1 MFVYLWVS
9 QGKFMGFHCVH
20 RTVEGTREAM
30 KYERYHLTLLI
41 CKMKTVLC
49 CAKLLWSCQI
59 LCESM
64 DCNPPGSSV
73 HGILQARI
81 LEWIATPSSRGSS
94 WPRNGTWVPY
104 VSSIGRQVL
113 YRTNCEVPKWKLFVY
128 KWKWILQGVDYPCA
142 EKMHIRVCKREKSW
156 WRWFVVL

>member
-1 MFVYLWVS
+1 MYYMQSFLMWTYNDMFVYLWVS

-20 RTVEGTREAM
+20 RTMEGTREAM

-81 LEWIATPSSRGSS
+81 LEWIAMPSSRGSS
-94 WPRNGTWVPY
+94 RPKDQTC
-104 VSSIGRQVL
+104 VSRLSCIGRRILHHWATWEALTVL
-113 YRTNCEVPKWKLFVY
+113 
-128 KWKWILQGVDYPCA
+128 IL
-142 EKMHIRVCKREKSW
+142 
-156 WRWFVVL
+156 WFWNIHTC

>member
-1 MFVYLWVS
+1 MSYVLGESCITCKASWCGLIMICLCICELVKVSLW
-9 QGKFMGFHCVH
+9 GFHCVH

-81 LEWIATPSSRGSS
+81 LEWIAMPSSRGSS
-94 WPRNGTWVPY
+94 WPRDGTWVPY
-104 VSSIGRQVL
+104 VSSIGRQIL
-113 YRTNCEVPKWKLFVY
+113 Y
-128 KWKWILQGVDYPCA
+128 
-142 EKMHIRVCKREKSW
+142 H
-156 WRWFVVL
+156 